1 MGVTGS
7 RLIGLRGKDS
17 DVDFVA
23 YGRSSFELGRKK
35 IAKGLKSGEL
45 EKPNL
50 EYVYRRR
57 KVNVPFEIFKIHEE
71 RKFNRAV
78 LDGISFDLLYVR
90 DYDERPPIPE
100 KIGKKIGYATITA
113 EVIDDR
119 FVFDYPACYFVD
131 HPKIEAILSFTHTF
145 VGQAFKGEVVEAYG
159 VVEEIDGKFYL
170 IVGTLRECNEYIVS
184 KTLLNLSNLEYEF
197 ERWKAKTFKYSSKSS
212 LKDLKLGVD
221 SGMGELQL
229 VGEMLIKFLD
239 TVENHIR
246 NIKKDLDLAK
256 VQELIDAIEGARS
269 IFVMGA
275 GRSGFVAKA
284 FAMRLMHLGY
294 NVYVVGETVTPRIK
308 KEDLLIAISGSGETT
323 SVVNISRKAKELI
336 GSKLVAIT
344 QNKDSTLAKM
354 SDIVVLLKGKTKTEK
369 NDEIARI
376 APLGTMFELTA
387 LIFLDGLI
395 AELMKIK
402 NLTEKDLEARHAV
415 LE

>member
-1 MGVTGS
+1 
-7 RLIGLRGKDS
+7 
-17 DVDFVA
+17 
-23 YGRSSFELGRKK
+23 
-35 IAKGLKSGEL
+35 
-45 EKPNL
+45 
-50 EYVYRRR
+50 
-57 KVNVPFEIFKIHEE
+57 
-71 RKFNRAV
+71 
-78 LDGISFDLLYVR
+78 
-90 DYDERPPIPE
+90 
-100 KIGKKIGYATITA
+100 
-113 EVIDDR
+113 
-119 FVFDYPACYFVD
+119 
-131 HPKIEAILSFTHTF
+131 
-145 VGQAFKGEVVEAYG
+145 
-159 VVEEIDGKFYL
+159 
-170 IVGTLRECNEYIVS
+170 
-184 KTLLNLSNLEYEF
+184 
-197 ERWKAKTFKYSSKSS
+197 
-212 LKDLKLGVD
+212 
-221 SGMGELQL
+221 MGELQL